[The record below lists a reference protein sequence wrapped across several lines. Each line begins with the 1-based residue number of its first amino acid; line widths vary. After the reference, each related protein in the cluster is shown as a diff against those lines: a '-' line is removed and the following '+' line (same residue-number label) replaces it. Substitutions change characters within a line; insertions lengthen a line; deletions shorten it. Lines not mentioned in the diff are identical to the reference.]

1 MINGISSL
9 VQGAHSRV
17 AVARVTGLHA
27 LGGVLGGALMAG
39 LCWLALTPVRTIL
52 PTVVGV
58 GVIVVVAILAALAD
72 LRVVSLQRQNRQVP
86 QRWFKVYGIER
97 AYAMYGLW
105 LGAGLAT
112 NVSFA
117 VEYVVFIGAAV
128 LLPLAPAL
136 VAGAIFGLIR
146 TGAVGPIGVLPELAS
161 TWTGIFRVRG
171 NQLPVLSAVGAA
183 ALAAAMVVVYVVN

>member
-1 MINGISSL
+1 MS
-9 VQGAHSRV
+9 
-17 AVARVTGLHA
+17 VARITVLHT
-27 LGGVLGGALMAG
+27 LGGIVGGASMAG

-52 PTVVGV
+52 PTVVGIGAV
-58 GVIVVVAILAALAD
+58 VVVATVAALAD
-72 LRVVSLQRQNRQVP
+72 LRVLNLQRQNRQVP
-86 QRWFKVYGIER
+86 QRWFKVYGVER

-117 VEYVVFIGAAV
+117 VEYLVFIGAAV
-128 LLPLAPAL
+128 LLPLPAAL

-146 TGAVGPIGVLPELAS
+146 TGAAGPIGVFPRMAS

-171 NQLPVLSAVGAA
+171 NRLPILSALGSSSV
-183 ALAAAMVVVYVVN
+183 AAAMVVLYVVK